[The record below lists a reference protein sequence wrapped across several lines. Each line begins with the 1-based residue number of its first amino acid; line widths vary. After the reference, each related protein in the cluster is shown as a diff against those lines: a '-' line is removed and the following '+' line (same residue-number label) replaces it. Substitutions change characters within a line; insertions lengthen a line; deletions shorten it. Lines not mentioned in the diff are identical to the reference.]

1 MTIFGNQGVALIT
14 GAGGA
19 LGRAIALQFAR
30 DGVRRI
36 AGLDLSQDGLA
47 ATAEAVKSEVPEI
60 EFLPVTVD
68 ISDEKQIADAFRQV
82 VDKFSRIDYA
92 INNAAIASPF
102 VTTGDAEVQDF
113 DRVQRIN
120 LKGTWLCEREELRQM
135 MKQEPLPQTGESS

>member
-1 MTIFGNQGVALIT
+1 
-14 GAGGA
+14 
-19 LGRAIALQFAR
+19 
-30 DGVRRI
+30 
-36 AGLDLSQDGLA
+36 
-47 ATAEAVKSEVPEI
+47 VKSEVPEI

-135 MKQEPLPQTGESS
+135 MKQEPLLQTGESS